1 MGKKDLGVRGATAV
15 GALSMVFWGMI
26 AGFERLTSQTFGA
39 QLGVGVIYLFAVP
52 LAFLLR
58 RPERPSAYGWRYL
71 LVSGLLFAGTDV
83 LTGLSIGFAATPEQ
97 AVQVTIV
104 NYLWPTLTVLGN
116 LAFNKDARANWLI
129 VPGTIVATL
138 GVATVVGGDA
148 GLDPVAIATNVAS
161 NPLPFA
167 FALGDAV
174 CWSTY
179 SVVTPRIS
187 GGKDAL
193 AYFFAMSMLGGWG
206 VWAVTSLV
214 AGPQLP
220 HEALTP
226 IAFGAPVAAAV
237 VLVLGYWCWN
247 VGLLRG
253 DPATLSM
260 LSYVT
265 PVCSGVSSAIILSL
279 TLAPSFYVGLAM
291 VVAGSL
297 ISLAST
303 RLGAWPS

>member
-1 MGKKDLGVRGATAV
+1 MGEKGLSQRGATAV
-15 GALSMVFWGMI
+15 GALSMLFWGMM
-26 AGFERLTSQTFGA
+26 AGFERLTSQAFGA

-83 LTGLSIGFAATPEQ
+83 LTGLAIGLASTPTQAA
-97 AVQVTIV
+97 QVPIV
-104 NYLWPTLTVLGN
+104 NYLWPTLTVLGT
-116 LAFNKDARANWLI
+116 LAANRGAHANWLI
-129 VPGTIVATL
+129 VPGTLIATL

-148 GLDPVAIATNVAS
+148 GLDPAAIAANVAS

-167 FALGDAV
+167 CALGDAL

-193 AYFFAMSMLGGWG
+193 AYFFTMSMLAGWA

-220 HEALTP
+220 REALTP
-226 IAFGAPVAAAV
+226 LSFAMPLAAAV
-237 VLVLGYWCWN
+237 VLVLGYYCWN
-247 VGLLRG
+247 VGILRG
-253 DPATLSM
+253 NAATLSM
-260 LSYVT
+260 VSYVT
-265 PVCSGVSSAIILSL
+265 PVCSGVASAIILSL
-279 TLAPSFYVGLAM
+279 TLAPSFYVRLAL

-297 ISLAST
+297 ISLLST
-303 RLGAWPS
+303 RGDKNNV